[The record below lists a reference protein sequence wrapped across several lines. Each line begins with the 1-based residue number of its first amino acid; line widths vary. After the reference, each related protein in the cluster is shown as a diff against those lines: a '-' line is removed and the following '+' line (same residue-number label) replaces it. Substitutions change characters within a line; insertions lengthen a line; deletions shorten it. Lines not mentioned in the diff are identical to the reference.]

1 MFLILKNVVK
11 KLFSLLLVGVVA
23 ISMFS
28 FVAPTNA
35 EAAETDSYGTLSISN
50 WALFT
55 ASFHVT
61 FYDSWERNLGEHD
74 TGKLEG
80 TGLRNAR
87 EFKIPKDTY
96 RVHVY
101 MAVKWGKKRTIDFY
115 ADKFTVNEKSRI
127 ELTSTNVTWDPKFD
141 VKTNGWF
148 GEAPELAGRGT
159 IKFNDTFLADK
170 NNMYF
175 KVTFYRNDYQR
186 KKLGEKS
193 INLPTARAFHW
204 KLRVDTYSETIKI
217 PDYTDYIEAEIIQD
231 GATIQNTNIKVCR
244 DKVSSKSVL
253 EINLGKR
260 GEGLHPL
267 EVNCSDGGWQRY

>member
-1 MFLILKNVVK
+1 
-11 KLFSLLLVGVVA
+11 
-23 ISMFS
+23 
-28 FVAPTNA
+28 
-35 EAAETDSYGTLSISN
+35 
-50 WALFT
+50 
-55 ASFHVT
+55 
-61 FYDSWERNLGEHD
+61 
-74 TGKLEG
+74 
-80 TGLRNAR
+80 
-87 EFKIPKDTY
+87 
-96 RVHVY
+96 
-101 MAVKWGKKRTIDFY
+101 
-115 ADKFTVNEKSRI
+115 
-127 ELTSTNVTWDPKFD
+127 
-141 VKTNGWF
+141 
-148 GEAPELAGRGT
+148 
-159 IKFNDTFLADK
+159 
-170 NNMYF
+170 MYF